1 MASEGAAVEGASADA
16 GNAATAAASPV
27 AASPG
32 EEHRNLRVLAKR
44 FGDLQRTMGAAA
56 NADSSTTAD
65 TAADGAPDSAAADAA
80 GAGAAGAGA
89 AGADSVAG
97 GDGGRKARVAGQAE
111 AMSVAEFAHACDGIS
126 RLFSLLGI
134 AFAFAGKD
142 FTDKVKDLTAAGKEF
157 STLGSM
163 VDADVSKGSVKVQNS
178 HTRNLLR
185 VLRGL
190 DMMRRLFCYIL
201 DDCMKPLR
209 EHASRAYSEVFS
221 AHHSW
226 AIRSLVAAGMYA
238 LPSTDNFLHHLGED
252 EESWREPSSEFV
264 TSVTDVAAAV
274 EDLFVSRDLGLDCSS
289 PPRTRRLEPDPFAR
303 LSDDLVAHILALVAS
318 NGFRFHPK
326 PCLTTAAATSDA
338 ATTASAAA
346 AFADSAAVEANAVGD
361 GSNGAV
367 SSEDY
372 DALGE
377 KGEDEMLERIE
388 RAVKKPC
395 ARFVRVVELTEAIAL
410 EAAATAA
417 NYARTMTLH
426 LDPDDPHTPS
436 AAHILASAFPPSLSE
451 ARTTSAPLPP
461 PLPPPP
467 FTVFRHALVCKRW
480 LRLARFSL
488 PAILLQADRRL
499 STQTFR
505 SVLSSAPPPSPSS
518 PPIPLSL
525 SLAPPTPEPASAV
538 SPAFPLHSPLT
549 LQHLHIGPSALDAIT
564 DDLLH
569 SIATGCARSLTHLSL
584 YRHMNLRSWERN
596 RGSIDP
602 DDAVAKVTEPAVT
615 ALFAAC
621 RRLVSLKLTLPLC
634 LPELPASVSLL
645 QRLTRLEVSCGR
657 LDPHIRA
664 VADGDAATALEPT
677 PQPRFPEGVG
687 SLSALRSLSIRAPC
701 VRALPHTLSRL
712 RSLTSL
718 KIVGCSSLRQLPDG
732 LGQLKKL
739 QYLELAGSSS
749 MDSLPDSI
757 GLLSSLETL
766 HLFALN
772 ADFLPD
778 SFAHLSSLKRLF
790 ITNLSRLQSLPDGIG
805 ELPSL
810 QVLNITSCSLLA
822 ALPPSISALSS
833 LTALTVYN
841 CAALASLP
849 EDIGDV
855 PSLASLVLNYLNSL
869 TAIPDSLALLSSLTH
884 LHAAN
889 CRVLT
894 RLPASF
900 AGMHSLSRLQLLK
913 CPLRSLPEDIGQLS
927 ALTELHLNKVLDVQE
942 CENLSELPEGLE
954 SARSLRELHVDGCN
968 ELEDLPEPIMA
979 RAGRI
984 QLHAI

>member
-1 MASEGAAVEGASADA
+1 M
-16 GNAATAAASPV
+16 N
-27 AASPG
+27 
-32 EEHRNLRVLAKR
+32 
-44 FGDLQRTMGAAA
+44 
-56 NADSSTTAD
+56 
-65 TAADGAPDSAAADAA
+65 
-80 GAGAAGAGA
+80 
-89 AGADSVAG
+89 
-97 GDGGRKARVAGQAE
+97 
-111 AMSVAEFAHACDGIS
+111 VAEFAHACDGIS
-126 RLFSLLGI
+126 RLFSLLGV

-157 STLGSM
+157 STLGGM

-201 DDCMKPLR
+201 EDCMKPLR

-238 LPSTDNFLHHLGED
+238 LPSTDSFLHHLGED

-274 EDLFVSRDLGLDCSS
+274 EDLFVSRDLGLDC
-289 PPRTRRLEPDPFAR
+289 
-303 LSDDLVAHILALVAS
+303 
-318 NGFRFHPK
+318 
-326 PCLTTAAATSDA
+326 
-338 ATTASAAA
+338 
-346 AFADSAAVEANAVGD
+346 
-361 GSNGAV
+361 
-367 SSEDY
+367 
-372 DALGE
+372 
-377 KGEDEMLERIE
+377 
-388 RAVKKPC
+388 
-395 ARFVRVVELTEAIAL
+395 
-410 EAAATAA
+410 
-417 NYARTMTLH
+417 
-426 LDPDDPHTPS
+426 
-436 AAHILASAFPPSLSE
+436 
-451 ARTTSAPLPP
+451 
-461 PLPPPP
+461 
-467 FTVFRHALVCKRW
+467 
-480 LRLARFSL
+480 
-488 PAILLQADRRL
+488 
-499 STQTFR
+499 
-505 SVLSSAPPPSPSS
+505 
-518 PPIPLSL
+518 
-525 SLAPPTPEPASAV
+525 PEPASAV
-538 SPAFPLHSPLT
+538 SPSFPLHSPLT
-549 LQHLHIGPSALDAIT
+549 LRHLHIGPSALDAIT

-569 SIATGCARSLTHLSL
+569 FIATGCARSLTHLSL

-664 VADGDAATALEPT
+664 VAGGDAATALEPT

-701 VRALPHTLSRL
+701 VRALPHTLSCL

-718 KIVGCSSLRQLPDG
+718 KLVGCSSLRQLPDG

-766 HLFALN
+766 HLVALN

-790 ITNLSRLQSLPDGIG
+790 ITNLSLLQSLPNGIG

-810 QVLNITSCSLLA
+810 QVLNISSCSLLA

-841 CAALASLP
+841 CSALTSLP
-849 EDIGDV
+849 EDIGDPSSPHPLPSLRRLLILKN
-855 PSLASLVLNYLNSL
+855 PSLASLPSGLHLLPSLLHLEIPLSHLQRLHLSHMHISNLPEDLGQMQGLRILTINTAKKLLALPASL
-869 TAIPDSLALLSSLTH
+869 TLLTSLQHLRVSECEQVSSLPEEGFGNLSSL
-884 LHAAN
+884 
-889 CRVLT
+889 VSLT
-894 RLPASF
+894 VNDLPLLLKLPA
-900 AGMHSLSRLQLLK
+900 AVAQLPLLQ
-913 CPLRSLPEDIGQLS
+913 
-927 ALTELHLNKVLDVQE
+927 VLDVQE
-942 CENLSELPEGLE
+942 CEHLSELPEGLE
-954 SARSLRELHVDGCN
+954 SARSLPEVHVDGCN

-979 RAGRI
+979 RTGRI